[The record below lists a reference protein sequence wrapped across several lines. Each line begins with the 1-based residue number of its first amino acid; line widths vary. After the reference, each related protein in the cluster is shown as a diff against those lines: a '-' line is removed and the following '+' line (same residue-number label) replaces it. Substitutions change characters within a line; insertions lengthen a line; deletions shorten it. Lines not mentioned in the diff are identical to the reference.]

1 MTCLTPIKPSIPAK
15 AGIQS
20 LSPRMTL
27 WTPAFAGVI
36 GTNGNVWLL
45 VPPGWSNADMMER

>member
-1 MTCLTPIKPSIPAK
+1 MTELQPTVPSIPAQ

-20 LSPRMTL
+20 CKYQASL

-36 GTNGNVWLL
+36 GEYENVWPL
-45 VPPGWSNADMMER
+45 VPPGRSNADMMER